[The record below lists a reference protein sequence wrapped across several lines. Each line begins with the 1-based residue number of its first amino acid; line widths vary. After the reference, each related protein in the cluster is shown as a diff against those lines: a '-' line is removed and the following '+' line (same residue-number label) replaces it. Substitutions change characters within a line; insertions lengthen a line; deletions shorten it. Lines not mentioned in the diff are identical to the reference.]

1 MLTVKNLTIQ
11 INNQTLFKDFNLS
24 LDSKSKKKIALLG
37 KNGSGKSCLVKSITG
52 EFQNFSGQI
61 NVQNETISYFKQEYN
76 FKNEQL
82 VGEHLE
88 SLLEYDYEYYKIEQ
102 ILDTL
107 KLNEEITLKKFSEL
121 SEGQKIKIR
130 LGEILLQEPSI
141 LILDEP
147 TNHLDQESI
156 DFFENFIQEFQGS
169 ILLITHNTQLLK
181 NSVNKIYEINNQTQN
196 IDFYDGNFDFWWTQR
211 THKIQSQQKDLKQL
225 QKRRK
230 EIQNWLKANEFHPK
244 YRFSSYVGEQKKQ
257 LEKINEAISNIK
269 IIKDTNLKISNKNNS
284 KEKSKLIYQEVF
296 KEQKIQIRKNQ
307 ITQIKGPNGI
317 GKTYLLNQI
326 FQEFTSNKD
335 LLKEGYKIGILEQI
349 SNFKNDTKL
358 DKYLESNHL
367 LEKQKMYQL
376 IDQLDLKRLLK
387 NKLSELSG
395 GEKKRIKLLQLI
407 ASNPNIILLDEPT
420 NHLDIYSQISLI
432 EWINNNNKTVIY
444 VSHDKNFYEYIQ
456 NDHEINL

>member
-11 INNQTLFKDFNLS
+11 INKQTLFKDFNLS

-61 NVQNETISYFKQEYN
+61 NVQNESISYFKQEYN

-107 KLNEEITLKKFSEL
+107 KLNEEITLKTFSEL

-211 THKIQSQQKDLKQL
+211 THKIQYQQKDLKQL
-225 QKRRK
+225 QKQRK

-358 DKYLESNHL
+358 DKYLESNHT

-376 IDQLDLKRLLK
+376 IDQLDLKKLLK

-395 GEKKRIKLLQLI
+395 GEKKRIKLLELI

-432 EWINNNNKTVIY
+432 EWINNNNKTIIY

>member
-11 INNQTLFKDFNLS
+11 INKQTLFKDFNLS
-24 LDSKSKKKIALLG
+24 LDSKSQKKIALLG

-52 EFQNFSGQI
+52 EFHNFSGQI

-107 KLNEEITLKKFSEL
+107 KLNEEITLKTFSEL

-196 IDFYDGNFDFWWTQR
+196 IDFYDGNFDHWWTQR

-225 QKRRK
+225 QKQRK

-257 LEKINEAISNIK
+257 LEKINKSISNIK

-349 SNFKNDTKL
+349 SNFKKDSKL
-358 DKYLESNHL
+358 DKYLESNHT

-376 IDQLDLKRLLK
+376 IDQLDLKKLLK
-387 NKLSELSG
+387 NKMSELSG
-395 GEKKRIKLLQLI
+395 GEKKRIKLLELI

>member
-11 INNQTLFKDFNLS
+11 INKQTLFKDFNLS

-52 EFQNFSGQI
+52 EFENFSGQI
-61 NVQNETISYFKQEYN
+61 NIQNETICYFKQEYN
-76 FKNEQL
+76 FSNHQL
-82 VGEHLE
+82 VGEYLE
-88 SLLEYDYEYYKIEQ
+88 NLLEYDYEYYKIEQ
-102 ILDTL
+102 ILETL
-107 KLNEEITLKKFSEL
+107 KLNEEITLKTFSEL

-156 DFFENFIQEFQGS
+156 DFYENFIQEFPGS
-169 ILLITHNTQLLK
+169 ILLITHNTQLLR
-181 NSVNKIYEINNQTQN
+181 NCINKIYEINNQTQN
-196 IDFYDGNFDFWWTQR
+196 IDFYDGNFDYWWNQR
-211 THKIQSQQKDLKQL
+211 THRIQTQKKDLKQL
-225 QKRRK
+225 QKQKK

-244 YRFSSYVGEQKKQ
+244 YRFSSYVGAQKKQ
-257 LEKINEAISNIK
+257 LEKLNIEISNIQ
-269 IIKDTNLKISNKNNS
+269 IIKDTDLKISSRDNL
-284 KEKSKLIYQEVF
+284 KEKSKLLYQEIF

-349 SNFKNDTKL
+349 SSFKEDSKL
-358 DKYLESNHL
+358 DKYLNSNHL
-367 LEKQKMYQL
+367 LEKQKTYQL

-395 GEKKRIKLLQLI
+395 GEKKRIKLLELI

-432 EWINNNNKTVIY
+432 EWINNHNKTVIY
-444 VSHDKNFYEYIQ
+444 VSHDKNFYNYIQ